1 MTVKVLIKRKITD
14 RTLGGL
20 ELLLNK
26 LRSMTIHQKGYISGE
41 SLVSLE
47 ENKICLVISSWKTLQ
62 DWEKW
67 FASHERLAVQN
78 EIDHLI
84 GEPTHYEIY
93 ENI

>member
-1 MTVKVLIKRKITD
+1 MTVKVLIKRKVTERSI
-14 RTLGGL
+14 GGL

-26 LRSMTIHQKGYISGE
+26 LRAMTIHQKGYISGE
-41 SLVSLE
+41 SLVSIEDKGL
-47 ENKICLVISSWKTLQ
+47 CLVISSWKTLP
-62 DWEKW
+62 DWQKW